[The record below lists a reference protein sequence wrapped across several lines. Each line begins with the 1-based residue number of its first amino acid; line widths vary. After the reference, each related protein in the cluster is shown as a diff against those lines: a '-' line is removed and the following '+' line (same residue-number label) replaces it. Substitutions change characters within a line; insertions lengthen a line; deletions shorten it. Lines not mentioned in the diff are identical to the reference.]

1 MLLQIG
7 SGSNLRILDIGNN
20 DLEEDLLKS
29 LPSLHVL
36 SGCDSVSAINGIG
49 KEKWLK
55 TVTKSDKYIFAIQA
69 LGEDIVVDKST
80 TNVIEKL
87 FCHLYG
93 MPEENEIN
101 DARYRK
107 FCKNKIPEPHQLPPT
122 KDELLQHIKRA
133 NYQSLIWKRALHA
146 NPDITSPVGNGW
158 SLSGDVLEVVWM
170 ESLPALEPALELITC
185 DCCRLKCN
193 ASCQRKILSLKC
205 TDICKCHA
213 NCENVTYNDDS
224 DTDDEEIEE

>member
-29 LPSLHVL
+29 LASLQAL
-36 SGCDSVSAINGIG
+36 SVCDSVSTINGTG
-49 KEKWLK
+49 KGKWLK
-55 TVTKSDKYIFAIQA
+55 TVTQSDEYIFAIQA
-69 LGEDIVVDKST
+69 LGEDIVADKST
-80 TNVIEKL
+80 TNVIKKL

-101 DARYRK
+101 DSRYCK

-122 KDELLQHIKRA
+122 KDELLQHVKRA
-133 NYQSLIWKRALHA
+133 NYQSFIWKRALHA
-146 NPDITSPVGNGW
+146 NPDITSPVGDGW

-170 ESLPALEPALELITC
+170 ESLPAPESVLELITC
-185 DCCRLKCN
+185 DCRRLKCN
-193 ASCQRKILSLKC
+193 ASCQCKILSLEC

-213 NCENVTYNDDS
+213 NCENVSNSDDS
-224 DTDDEEIEE
+224 DTDDKEIEE